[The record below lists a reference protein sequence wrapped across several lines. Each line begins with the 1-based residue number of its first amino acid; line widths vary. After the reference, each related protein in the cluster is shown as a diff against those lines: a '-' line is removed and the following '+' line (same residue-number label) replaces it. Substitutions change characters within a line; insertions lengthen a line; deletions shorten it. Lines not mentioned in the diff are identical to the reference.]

1 MKHIS
6 NNFFWTV
13 VVVISAICICLVTVI
28 PWHSAKAGI
37 FIQVQAPFAQKQ
49 KQFIQG
55 QATALYESVIANKK
69 TEIERILDDAYKERR
84 FNGQVLYAENG
95 NILFKKTYGFA
106 DLHRK
111 IPMDDS
117 WRFQLSSTSKPFTA
131 AAIMKLYD
139 EGKIDI
145 DKSVKEYLSDFPF
158 SDNITVKH
166 LLQHRSGLP
175 DYIHLA
181 DRNWNKQVTFTNRD
195 LSSFLKNIGAKVKF
209 SAGTKFEYCN
219 TNYAYLALLVEKCS
233 GFTFAYYLKTK
244 IFDPLEMT
252 RTYVYNPAKGRSNET
267 AKGYSFSRRRGY
279 YERPVEFLDGT
290 VGDKGIYSTAED
302 LYKFDQALLDTNF
315 LSPKSR
321 FLMLT
326 PAEPL
331 CETHDNDYGLGFRIK
346 KDLICGD
353 VRVFHN
359 GWWNGFR
366 SYYIHSPNNERTLI
380 WLNNRSDVT
389 LAPLVNAILIFTDS
403 LDHPE
408 KYHSSESEDER
419 FGDNFGE

>member
-1 MKHIS
+1 M
-6 NNFFWTV
+6 
-13 VVVISAICICLVTVI
+13 VTII
-28 PWHSAKAGI
+28 PWHSAKAGLS
-37 FIQVQAPFAQKQ
+37 AHAQTPD
-49 KQFIQG
+49 IQG
-55 QATALYESVIANKK
+55 QAQIDEYKRS
-69 TEIERILDDAYKERR
+69 EIEKIFDRAYDEKR

-95 NILFKKTYGFA
+95 QILLQKTYGFA
-106 DLHRK
+106 DLQK
-111 IPMDDS
+111 KTKMDNS

-131 AAIMKLYD
+131 TAILKLY
-139 EGKIDI
+139 EEQKIDI
-145 DKSVKEYLSDFPF
+145 DKPVKHYLPDFPF
-158 SDNITVKH
+158 SDAITVKH

-181 DRNWNKQVTFTNRD
+181 DKNWDKKTTFTNRD
-195 LSSFLKNIGAKVKF
+195 LSPLFKKVQAKVKF
-209 SAGTKFEYCN
+209 AAGAKFDYCN
-219 TNYAYLALLVEKCS
+219 TNYAYLALLVEKYS

-244 IFDPLEMT
+244 IFDPLGMT
-252 RTYVYNPAKGRSNET
+252 RTFVYNHAKGRPAET
-267 AKGYSFSRRRGY
+267 VKGYSYSRRRGY

-302 LYKFDQALLDTNF
+302 LFRFDQALLSDDF
-315 LSPKSR
+315 LSEKSR
-321 FLMLT
+321 SLMLT

-346 KDLICGD
+346 RDTVCGD

-366 SYYIHSPNNERTLI
+366 SYYVHSPKNEKTLI

-389 LAPLVNAILIFTDS
+389 LASLVDSILIFSDS

-408 KYHSSESEDER
+408 KYHLNEER
-419 FGDNFGE
+419 FGDNFDNHQQ

>member
-1 MKHIS
+1 M
-6 NNFFWTV
+6 
-13 VVVISAICICLVTVI
+13 VTII
-28 PWHSAKAGI
+28 PWHKARAGI
-37 FIQVQAPFAQKQ
+37 FTKGQMPLAQE
-49 KQFIQG
+49 QFSQG
-55 QATALYESVIANKK
+55 QFSQRQFMQEQLPESIIESKK
-69 TEIERILDDAYKERR
+69 SEIEKILDNAYNENK

-95 NILFKKTYGFA
+95 NILFQKTYGFA
-106 DLHRK
+106 DLRRK
-111 IPMDDS
+111 TPMDSS

-145 DKSVKEYLSDFPF
+145 DKPVKEYLPDFPF
-158 SDNITVKH
+158 SSAITVKH

-181 DRNWNKQVTFTNRD
+181 DKNWDKKTTFTNRN
-195 LSSFLKNIGAKVKF
+195 LSPFLKRINAKVKF
-209 SAGTKFEYCN
+209 SAGAKFEYCN

-233 GFTFAYYLKTK
+233 GFTFAYYLNRE
-244 IFDPLEMT
+244 IFEPLGMT
-252 RTYVYNPAKGRSNET
+252 RTYVYNPTKGRSGET
-267 AKGYSFSRRRGY
+267 VKGYSFSRRRGY

-315 LSPKSR
+315 LSEKSR
-321 FLMLT
+321 SLMLT
-326 PAEPL
+326 PAESL
-331 CETHDNDYGLGFRIK
+331 NETHDNDYGLGFRIR
-346 KDLICGD
+346 KDVASGD
-353 VRVFHN
+353 VRVFHH

-366 SYYIHSPNNERTLI
+366 SYYVHSPNNERTLI

-389 LAPLVNAILIFTDS
+389 LAPLINTILVFTDS

-408 KYHSSESEDER
+408 KYHSVTETEEEHY
-419 FGDNFGE
+419 GDNLEE